1 MHLQFQSAAAVQE
14 RSLSGARCRFCR
26 FRTRHRQISVVI
38 SAVRV
43 MVIAVLLVV
52 VVVVLM
58 VKVMHR
64 KQRSTYFEHLLAWL
78 VFVFLLLLL

>member
-1 MHLQFQSAAAVQE
+1 
-14 RSLSGARCRFCR
+14 
-26 FRTRHRQISVVI
+26 
-38 SAVRV
+38 
-43 MVIAVLLVV
+43 MVIAVLMV

-64 KQRSTYFEHLLAWL
+64 KQRSTYFEHLLTWV